1 MAMIENVSFLA
12 AFLAGVLSIS
22 SPCILPLVPVYLA
35 HIAGVSVGERS
46 ETARA
51 AVLRNAAAYVLGFS
65 IVFVAMGAAFGAV
78 GAFAGTLEFVSL
90 NRIWL
95 VRIGGLLLIVLGLYQ
110 VGLIRIPLLDRT
122 WRPRIEPGS
131 RGMVASSFV
140 IGVGF
145 GAGWSP
151 CLTPILGA
159 IMMMAAGQGE
169 IARATVLLAVYAL
182 GLGVPFMLAA
192 FAFGS
197 APKVIRKLNAHLHSV
212 TVVSGA
218 IMLGI
223 GIIMILGIYQQLFT
237 EIVRVAPWTPWEPIL

>member
-1 MAMIENVSFLA
+1 MIENVSFLA
-12 AFLAGVLSIS
+12 AFLAGIVSIS

-35 HIAGVSVGERS
+35 HIAGVSVGERGDA
-46 ETARA
+46 ARP

-65 IVFVAMGAAFGAV
+65 LVFVAMGAALGAV
-78 GAFAGTLEFVSL
+78 GAMAGTLEFVAL

-95 VRIGGLLLIVLGLYQ
+95 VRIGGLLLVVLGLYQ
-110 VGLIRIPLLDRT
+110 IGLIRIPLLDRT
-122 WRPRIEPGS
+122 WRPQFEPGS
-131 RGMVASSFV
+131 RGTVFSSFI

-151 CLTPILGA
+151 CMTPILGA
-159 IMMMAAGQGE
+159 IMTMAAGQGDFG
-169 IARATVLLAVYAL
+169 RATTLLAVYAL

-197 APKVIRKLNAHLHSV
+197 APKVIRRLNAHLHSV

-218 IMLGI
+218 IMLGV

-237 EIVRVAPWTPWEPIL
+237 EIVRIAPWTPWEPTL

>member
-1 MAMIENVSFLA
+1 MIENVSFYA
-12 AFLAGVLSIS
+12 AFIAGILSIS

-35 HIAGVSVGERS
+35 HIAGVSVGDRS
-46 ETARA
+46 DATRA

-65 IVFVAMGAAFGAV
+65 VVFVAMGAALGAV
-78 GAFAGTLEFVSL
+78 GAMAGTLEFVAL
-90 NRIWL
+90 NRIWM

-110 VGLIRIPLLDRT
+110 IGLIRIPLLDRT
-122 WRPRIEPGS
+122 WRPQFEPGS
-131 RGMVASSFV
+131 RGTVLSSFI

-151 CLTPILGA
+151 CMTPILGA
-159 IMMMAAGQGE
+159 IMTMAAGQGDFG
-169 IARATVLLAVYAL
+169 RATTLLAVYAL

-192 FAFGS
+192 LAFGS

-218 IMLGI
+218 IMLGV
-223 GIIMILGIYQQLFT
+223 GIIMLLGIYQQLFT
-237 EIVRVAPWTPWEPIL
+237 EIIRVAPWTPWEPTL